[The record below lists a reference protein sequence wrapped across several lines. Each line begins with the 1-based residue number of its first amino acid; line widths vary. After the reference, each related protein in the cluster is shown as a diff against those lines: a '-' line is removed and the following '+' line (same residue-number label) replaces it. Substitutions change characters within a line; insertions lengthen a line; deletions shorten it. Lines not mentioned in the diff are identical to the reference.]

1 MSDHGLSLFKRT
13 RAPWAQPGVR
23 MELTVPFVPQ
33 FPTIQRPHAISETH
47 PCCRLRPHPHPSR
60 CRPGTLLEFTLT
72 QPLTFMPWT
81 HASMLEFSHFFL
93 HEIGPTNR
101 LLDNRL
107 VIIDHF
113 AASYDTLTDA
123 RATELARRFSDFKD
137 KRVKPKRTGFRK
149 SSKMVPANKMAKF
162 FPIENQ
168 SNAAMDLQPAAAIP
182 LIR

>member
-1 MSDHGLSLFKRT
+1 
-13 RAPWAQPGVR
+13 
-23 MELTVPFVPQ
+23 
-33 FPTIQRPHAISETH
+33 
-47 PCCRLRPHPHPSR
+47 
-60 CRPGTLLEFTLT
+60 
-72 QPLTFMPWT
+72 
-81 HASMLEFSHFFL
+81 MLEFSHFFL